1 MGYSQILSFYF
12 VPTPTLFHSND
23 ASLKTYQID
32 LINQMGS
39 HLKILKTTILKQ
51 KFYSFS
57 FRISV
62 GNVLLKNSKQNRKT
76 SRILF
81 ELCPLVQELRIFWS
95 FIGWCPARISKLNI
109 EVYIT
114 VLYPET
120 KNLTLMLK
128 RPSFNFSSQVSMCI
142 QMPVLLHMPFRSPWP
157 SLPVIPL
164 DNYSILQGPA
174 QETLPSGLGAPSRM
188 LVLPYC
194 NRTSDSPNLVPWMSV
209 DKLSSC

>member
-1 MGYSQILSFYF
+1 MKS
-12 VPTPTLFHSND
+12 
-23 ASLKTYQID
+23 
-32 LINQMGS
+32 
-39 HLKILKTTILKQ
+39 TILKQ

-81 ELCPLVQELRIFWS
+81 ELCPLVQELIIFWS

-174 QETLPSGLGAPSRM
+174 QETPI
-188 LVLPYC
+188 
-194 NRTSDSPNLVPWMSV
+194 RTWGSLSDACSAL
-209 DKLSSC
+209 L